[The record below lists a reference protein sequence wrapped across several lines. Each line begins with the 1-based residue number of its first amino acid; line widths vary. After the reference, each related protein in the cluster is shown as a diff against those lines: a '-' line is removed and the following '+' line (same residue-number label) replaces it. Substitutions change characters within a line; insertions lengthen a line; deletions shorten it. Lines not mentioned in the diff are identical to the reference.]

1 VGAGAQDGGGH
12 EGILHYFAILL
23 LHTNMFLCKNADM
36 RTTLDLPDSLF
47 KHLKARA
54 ALEGRS
60 LRDLVIELVE
70 RGLNTRE
77 TVNPQQ
83 RFLARPLVGDSLPLA
98 LPATKLSNAYLY
110 DLTHEDDDERARKLM
125 AGG

>member
-1 VGAGAQDGGGH
+1 MGAGAQDGGGH
-12 EGILHYFAILL
+12 GGILHGFAILL
-23 LHTNMFLCKNADM
+23 LHINMFLCKNADM

-83 RFLARPLVGDSLPLA
+83 RFLARPLVGDSLRFA